1 MLDFAL
7 PQELTNANVNQL
19 LDQIL
24 AKLKTVETLNLDC
37 SQVVN
42 IDSAGIAL
50 LLELKSIASKQNI
63 KLNLQNKSASIC
75 ALCELYAIKI

>member
-24 AKLKTVETLNLDC
+24 AKLKTVESLNLD
-37 SQVVN
+37 
-42 IDSAGIAL
+42 
-50 LLELKSIASKQNI
+50 
-63 KLNLQNKSASIC
+63 
-75 ALCELYAIKI
+75 

>member
-24 AKLKTVETLNLDC
+24 AKLKTAESLNLDC
-37 SQVVN
+37 SQVIN

-50 LLELKSIASKQNI
+50 FLELKSITSKQNI
-63 KLNLQNKSASIC
+63 KLDLQNVSASIY

>member
-24 AKLKTVETLNLDC
+24 AKLKTVESLNLDC
-37 SQVVN
+37 SQVVD

-50 LLELKSIASKQNI
+50 LFELKSIAFKQNI
-63 KLNLQNKSASIC
+63 KLHLQNVSAPIY

>member
-24 AKLKTVETLNLDC
+24 AKLKTVESLNLDC
-37 SQVVN
+37 GQVVN

-50 LLELKSIASKQNI
+50 LLELKSITSKQNI
-63 KLNLQNKSASIC
+63 KLDLQNVSASIY